1 MNRTANPFH
10 PDLQSAARFFP
21 SFTIN
26 PMSLRIVRWLFRLI
40 PASRGSSEVAVENV
54 QVPGPEGAPTV
65 RVRIYRPKNVHGP
78 MPALLWIHGGGYVM
92 GTPDMDDFNCIDFAR
107 ELGIL
112 VVSVDYRL
120 APEHPFPAPLE
131 DCYAA
136 LRWLFKNA
144 ETLGVLSDRIGIGG
158 ASAGG
163 GLAAALAQLA
173 HDRQEVRPVLQLL
186 VYPMLDDRTTART
199 DFDDKNLRGWNQGSN
214 VFGWRS
220 YLGFGAK
227 GAAGDPLPQL
237 YNQGQEPG
245 GAEKPTYAVPSRR
258 QDLSGL
264 PPAWIGVGT
273 CDLFHDEDLDYAAR
287 LKAAGVPCDL
297 VVVPGAFHGFD
308 GIRSAAVARDFRDA
322 YKAALRRGLFVRGS
336 GAG

>member
-21 SFTIN
+21 SFTMN
-26 PMSLRIVRWLFRLI
+26 PTSLRIMRWLFRLF
-40 PASRGSSEVAVENV
+40 PAWRGSNEVAVENV
-54 QVPGPEGAPTV
+54 QVPGPADAPTV
-65 RVRIYRPKNVHGP
+65 RVRIYRPKNVPGP

-92 GTPDMDDFNCIDFAR
+92 GALEMDDLNCSDFAR

-120 APEHPFPAPLE
+120 APDHPFPAPLE

-136 LRWLFKNA
+136 LKWLFKNA
-144 ETLGVLSDRIGIGG
+144 ETFGVMPDRIGIGG

-163 GLAAALAQLA
+163 GLAAALAQIA

-186 VYPMLDDRTTART
+186 VYPMLDDRTTARI
-199 DFDDKNLRGWNQGSN
+199 DFDDKNFRGWNQGSN

-220 YLGFGAK
+220 YLGR
-227 GAAGDPLPQL
+227 
-237 YNQGQEPG
+237 EPG
-245 GAEKPTYAVPSRR
+245 GAEMPMYAVPSRR

-273 CDLFHDEDLDYAAR
+273 RDLFHDEDVDYAAR
-287 LKAAGVPCDL
+287 LKAADVPCDI
-297 VVVPGAFHGFD
+297 VEVPGAFHGFD
-308 GIRSAAVARDFRDA
+308 AIRNAAVARDFRDA
-322 YKAALRRGLFVRGS
+322 YKAALRRGLFV
-336 GAG
+336 APATEK